1 MIHNCLRWK
10 VILENISS
18 KLYWSCTWLWT
29 FCYVF
34 SEYFFLNIFSWEH
47 PGWVAYVKDIKIK
60 GFWKKSLKLF
70 PCKGFLENSQKNFT
84 KIALHKNFFFS
95 NCWCGDENTTAAKSK
110 MRFFV
115 TVVHGCQPVITI
127 VTVISILDFLAIVRR
142 YPLRK
147 FYHGLLNLHGR
158 LYCIFALKV
167 VVWKL
172 KGIER
177 ASQLQSE

>member
-1 MIHNCLRWK
+1 M
-10 VILENISS
+10 
-18 KLYWSCTWLWT
+18 
-29 FCYVF
+29 
-34 SEYFFLNIFSWEH
+34 
-47 PGWVAYVKDIKIK
+47 
-60 GFWKKSLKLF
+60 
-70 PCKGFLENSQKNFT
+70 
-84 KIALHKNFFFS
+84 
-95 NCWCGDENTTAAKSK
+95 TAAKSK

-167 VVWKL
+167 VV
-172 KGIER
+172 
-177 ASQLQSE
+177 